1 MFLNLVLPNLLEFYL
16 RAFWLSNGPEEKER
30 TKCNEHVGMQKGA
43 NFILSVTLLIGFNNV
58 KLFLFCFRE
67 HWPEMFDV
75 VVCMA
80 GKPGFFQTPVFS
92 SHSNCW

>member
-1 MFLNLVLPNLLEFYL
+1 
-16 RAFWLSNGPEEKER
+16 
-30 TKCNEHVGMQKGA
+30 MQKGA
-43 NFILSVTLLIGFNNV
+43 NFTLVSITLLFGLNND

-92 SHSNCW
+92 SHTNYS